1 VGRRTILITS
11 EWILKWSANIVIL
24 FAAVATSFDFTPLN
38 KYLFLA
44 GSLGWMLV
52 GILWRQ
58 PSLWTMNA
66 VVSAIYIIGFF
77 SK

>member
-1 VGRRTILITS
+1 MKISLINT
-11 EWILKWSANIVIL
+11 EWLLKWSANAVIL
-24 FAAVATSFDFTPLN
+24 VAAIATSFDFTPLN
-38 KYLFLA
+38 KYLFLI

-52 GILWRQ
+52 GVIWKQ